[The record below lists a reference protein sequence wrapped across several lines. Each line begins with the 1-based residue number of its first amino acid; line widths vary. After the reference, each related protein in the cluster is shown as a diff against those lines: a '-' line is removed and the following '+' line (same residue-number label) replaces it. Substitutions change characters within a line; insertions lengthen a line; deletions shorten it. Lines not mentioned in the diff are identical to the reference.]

1 MAEAEVVRV
10 GIVGAGRIADTHS
23 AGYRTV
29 AGTYPEVPRDVQ
41 LAAAADVDL
50 RRADDLAHRW
60 GWRRSHGDWRQ
71 VTRADDVDVVDVC
84 VPNALHPEVAC
95 DALAHGK
102 HVICEKPLAHR
113 WDAARDMVVAAGE
126 AGRVAQ
132 VCFYYRLWPAISWT
146 RELIDSGELGPVRHI
161 RGWML
166 QDYAADPSHD
176 LAWRARLPEAGAGAL
191 ADLGSHVIDIARHLC
206 GEITAVAATTRELV
220 RRDVPTPGV
229 DDLVSMLVDFES
241 GAGGML
247 EASWA
252 LRGHKCDLG
261 FDLVCERGAVR
272 FSWER
277 FNQVEVLIGDVSD
290 PMNGYRSVLLGGGQP
305 DVGRFIPVPGQGI
318 GYRDVF
324 TIGVSRVLAAI
335 ARGET
340 SAQPSFED
348 GLAAALVVE
357 AAKESAGRRAWTEVR
372 SAADVIATR

>member
-1 MAEAEVVRV
+1 
-10 GIVGAGRIADTHS
+10 
-23 AGYRTV
+23 
-29 AGTYPEVPRDVQ
+29 
-41 LAAAADVDL
+41 
-50 RRADDLAHRW
+50 
-60 GWRRSHGDWRQ
+60 
-71 VTRADDVDVVDVC
+71 VVDIC

-113 WDAARDMVVAAGE
+113 WDAAGDMVVAARE
-126 AGRVAQ
+126 AERVAQ
-132 VCFYYRLWPAISWT
+132 VCFYYRLWPAISWA
-146 RELIDSGELGPVRHI
+146 RELIDSGELGAVRHF

-166 QDYAADPSHD
+166 QDYAADPRHD

-191 ADLGSHVIDIARHLC
+191 ADLGSHIIDIARHLC

-220 RRDVPTPGV
+220 RRDRPTPGV
-229 DDLVSMLVDFES
+229 DDLVSMLVDFET
-241 GAGGML
+241 GAGGMV

-277 FNQVEVLIGDVSD
+277 FNQIEVLVGDVSD
-290 PMNGYRSVLLGGGQP
+290 PMNGYRSVLIGGGQP

-324 TIGVSRVLAAI
+324 TIGASRALAAI

-340 SAQPSFED
+340 STSPSFED
-348 GLAAALVVE
+348 GLAVALVVE
-357 AAKESAGRRAWTEVR
+357 AAKESAGRRIWTKVR
-372 SAADVIATR
+372 HAADVIASA